1 MTDKVIYEWGLYD
14 NVRDDHFEFSAT
26 PQQIAEALPSPD
38 VSIRLLR
45 YASES
50 RPDGFLFTEC
60 YVTADGKFESEYL
73 DGVHK
78 VPMRY
83 VKQLAQWVAKYGC
96 KCDEKFE
103 TAR

>member
-14 NVRDDHFEFSAT
+14 NKADDHFEFSAT
-26 PQQIAEALPSPD
+26 PQQISEALPDPN

-60 YVTADGKFESEYL
+60 YVTANGTFESEHL

-78 VPMRY
+78 VPKRH
-83 VKQLAQWVAKYGC
+83 VGQLARWVAKYGC
-96 KCDEKFE
+96 ECNEQF
-103 TAR
+103 